1 MFTQADLK
9 KPVKGIFPTFH
20 GSKRDL
26 LYVRK
31 MADKQGVSYAAL
43 MNVMMTKCIAS
54 FQELDAFKRTDE
66 EMEELC
72 KQAQE

>member
-9 KPVKGIFPTFH
+9 KPVKDIFPTFQ

-54 FQELDAFKRTDE
+54 FQELDAFKLTDE
-66 EMEELC
+66 EMEELY